1 MRNWSEL
8 PLEIIHM
15 ISARIDNPFDLIHF
29 RSVCSWWRSSS
40 LPTFRPIPS
49 LRCPLPPD
57 VGGCG
62 DDCHILRSRVYL
74 ITSLSSVPHRFWL
87 FKLQEE
93 ENGELALQWL
103 FSRITSSTCGGSY
116 PSLSLDLLNSQVI
129 ELAQE
134 HVARYTYWSDLF
146 DDEGYPS
153 NGEDRIGFVQL
164 DPENKE
170 FMILGTLFSRGLG
183 MYRSYEERWTE
194 IKTTPNIF
202 LEALASFNG
211 HFYSIERTG
220 LMKVVKPSLEVN
232 SFHRSRPCDKTRK
245 RWVRSQLFKNT
256 LIWLQINLQYNF
268 LSMRLIKT
276 LSLFYCCHRIINII
290 YILISHNNNIGYYQL
305 VKSGDKLLLVEMC
318 TETRNE
324 YFTPSLLEEKGWFE
338 VSELDEERNDW
349 IQVEDVGGR
358 VLFLDFY
365 CSFSCLPTQIPGFRP
380 NSIIFVNI
388 FGGYEH
394 DRYQV
399 YEFGKQGFR
408 SLGDISEYVQLFPS
422 PLWIISNA

>member
-245 RWVRSQLFKNT
+245 RW
-256 LIWLQINLQYNF
+256 
-268 LSMRLIKT
+268 
-276 LSLFYCCHRIINII
+276 
-290 YILISHNNNIGYYQL
+290 L